1 MMFNQLWTLKT
12 RLRQCLL
19 AEMMRHLL
27 RTENDTLR
35 MDCWVAGGFNEGA
48 DGSI

>member
-1 MMFNQLWTLKT
+1 MMFNQLWTLKPF
-12 RLRQCLL
+12 RRFVSCLL

-35 MDCWVAGGFNEGA
+35 VEFFWVNEGMEW
-48 DGSI
+48 